1 MKAISL
7 NTCMGVE
14 LFNALL
20 RFEVVRPLLM
30 NKVVIC
36 QGCLDRWRLMNSHR
50 SASEFIQIKVCLT
63 EDCYDRNIQC
73 RSSQLGWAQAQTAGP
88 SLLVGLGLIL
98 FGFQFPLA

>member
-7 NTCMGVE
+7 NTYTAVE
-14 LFNALL
+14 LFNPPLL
-20 RFEVVRPLLM
+20 FEAVRPLLM
-30 NKVVIC
+30 NRAVIRQVC
-36 QGCLDRWRLMNSHR
+36 FNPWRLMNSHR
-50 SASEFIQIKVCLT
+50 SVSGFIQIKMCLT

-98 FGFQFPLA
+98 SGI